1 MKRVLLAGLLGGLA
15 MFAWVSIAH
24 MATPLATAGVGEL
37 NNEAPVLQALQ
48 ASEGQTS
55 GLYLFPGFGLGHHPT
70 MSQLNAAMPEH
81 EKKLASTPSGMIIYH
96 PPGRPSMTGATLV
109 IEFAKEFVQIL
120 LAMALLSAAA
130 LRGYGSRV
138 AFVAVIGVIEA
149 IGMNV
154 SYWDWYGFPG
164 NYTVAQI
171 CIMVVGFLVAGLVG
185 AAIVK
190 GGAAKS
196 STATA

>member
-1 MKRVLLAGLLGGLA
+1 MKRIFLAGFLGAIA

-24 MATPLATAGVGEL
+24 MATPLATAGVSEL
-37 NNEAPVLQALQ
+37 NNEAPVLQGLQ

-55 GLYLFPGFGLGHHPT
+55 GLYLFPGFGLGPHPT
-70 MSQLNAAMPEH
+70 MSQLQAAMPEH
-81 EKKLASTPSGMIIYH
+81 EKKLATTPSGMIIYH
-96 PPGRPSMTGATLV
+96 PPGRPSMTGGTLL

-120 LAMALLSAAA
+120 LAMALLSIAG

-138 AFVAVIGVIEA
+138 AFIGTIGVIES
-149 IGMNV
+149 IGMNI

-164 NYTVAQI
+164 TYTAAQI
-171 CIMVVGFLVAGLVG
+171 CIMVIGFLLAGLVG

-190 GGAAKS
+190 GGTVKS
-196 STATA
+196 STAAA